1 MATSSLGTA
10 WIQIKPSLS
19 GISKDIEN
27 ELGGAS
33 VSGGKT
39 IQANLKSVFKGLG
52 GNIEDTFTG
61 AFSRVVTTTKDLF
74 AAGIGGSIALLGSQ
88 LDNAFSR
95 ADTLNNF
102 PKVMA
107 NFGVSAADATQM
119 VKELDA
125 GVRGLPTSLNS
136 IVSLAQGFVPLT
148 ANTEMATKTAL
159 ALNNAILAG
168 GAPVELQTAAM
179 EQFRQAL
186 SKGVPDLQDWKSVE
200 MAMPAQLKQI
210 AEALGIGSGALKGY
224 SQNGLGVYQAMK
236 DGMLTMDDFNNVL
249 VNLNNNGINGLPS
262 FAQQAKNATTGIVS
276 NFTNMKT
283 AITRSLA
290 NVVNGIPNFTQSI
303 QGVGKAIE
311 GTING
316 SMKPDEATKLVDNFF
331 SGVSGA
337 FTKVLVSL
345 LPVIL
350 SSLTSLVS
358 NIGSTITTLLGD
370 SKNSQGIIKGFVQLF
385 VAVAKAGGQI
395 AMALLPVI
403 PAIIGEFASELAKPE
418 NAGPI
423 AAGLGILLGFSVL
436 KTVSGNLKGMIGKS
450 ISNLF
455 DGILGKNK
463 AADAAADSIDKLSKA
478 SRNAPKSFTFG
489 DSIASFFQNIGKVL
503 SGAVEAVMAPIK
515 TLLAGVGQ
523 AIAGFFQAFANPAI
537 LAGALI
543 FAVAAASVAAAILL
557 VGGAVGIVTPGIAN
571 FMNTVLLPLGAFLAG
586 VLILTIATLTQS
598 IIDLTNGAVIPLG
611 SFLTGSLI
619 ATLDAIAA
627 AIINVTNG
635 AIIPLTNAI
644 SGSLMS
650 ILSSAGN
657 LIAQVGGTIT
667 NVLGGALNGIKGV
680 ISSVGDAFTKMGG
693 AIKTA
698 LDGVSGVLSAFKD
711 IITAIGDAIIATV
724 ALATG
729 RSIKY
734 GAGFAT
740 VTGAATGGRVD
751 GIGTATSDS
760 NLYALSKG
768 EYVIR
773 AAAAQSIGY
782 SNLDQLNANG
792 GFGSGQSFS
801 FGDIIINGYDKDP
814 RELAQVISN
823 EIALSTKR
831 VMA

>member
-1 MATSSLGTA
+1 MTGLGSA
-10 WIQIKPSLS
+10 AKSANNAAK
-19 GISKDIEN
+19 GIEN
-27 ELGGAS
+27 
-33 VSGGKT
+33 VS
-39 IQANLKSVFKGLG
+39 
-52 GNIEDTFTG
+52 
-61 AFSRVVTTTKDLF
+61 
-74 AAGIGGSIALLGSQ
+74 
-88 LDNAFSR
+88 
-95 ADTLNNF
+95 
-102 PKVMA
+102 
-107 NFGVSAADATQM
+107 SAA
-119 VKELDA
+119 
-125 GVRGLPTSLNS
+125 
-136 IVSLAQGFVPLT
+136 
-148 ANTEMATKTAL
+148 
-159 ALNNAILAG
+159 
-168 GAPVELQTAAM
+168 
-179 EQFRQAL
+179 
-186 SKGVPDLQDWKSVE
+186 
-200 MAMPAQLKQI
+200 
-210 AEALGIGSGALKGY
+210 
-224 SQNGLGVYQAMK
+224 
-236 DGMLTMDDFNNVL
+236 
-249 VNLNNNGINGLPS
+249 
-262 FAQQAKNATTGIVS
+262 
-276 NFTNMKT
+276 
-283 AITRSLA
+283 
-290 NVVNGIPNFTQSI
+290 
-303 QGVGKAIE
+303 
-311 GTING
+311 
-316 SMKPDEATKLVDNFF
+316 
-331 SGVSGA
+331 
-337 FTKVLVSL
+337 
-345 LPVIL
+345 
-350 SSLTSLVS
+350 
-358 NIGSTITTLLGD
+358 
-370 SKNSQGIIKGFVQLF
+370 
-385 VAVAKAGGQI
+385 
-395 AMALLPVI
+395 
-403 PAIIGEFASELAKPE
+403 
-418 NAGPI
+418 
-423 AAGLGILLGFSVL
+423 
-436 KTVSGNLKGMIGKS
+436 
-450 ISNLF
+450 
-455 DGILGKNK
+455 NK
-463 AADAAADSIDKLSKA
+463 A
-478 SRNAPKSFTFG
+478 PKTFAFG
-489 DSIASFFQNIGKVL
+489 DSIASFFKNIGKVL

-586 VLILTIATLTQS
+586 VLIMTIVTLTQS

-611 SFLTGSLI
+611 TFLTGSLI

-627 AIINVTNG
+627 AIINVTQG
-635 AIIPLTNAI
+635 AVIPLTNAI
-644 SGSLMS
+644 SGSFMS
-650 ILSSAGN
+650 ILSSAGG

-680 ISSVGDAFTKMGG
+680 IGSVGDAFTKMGG

-792 GFGSGQSFS
+792 GLGSGQSFS